1 MDTPVPMMRD
11 DDIAN
16 LRVRLALPELAYV
29 DFSRQE
35 DMLRALQR
43 WPLLVELETW
53 DAERRRRAATSAEVK
68 P

>member
-16 LRVRLALPELAYV
+16 LRALLALPELAYV
-29 DFSRQE
+29 DFSHQE

-43 WPLLVELETW
+43 WPLLVELESW